1 MTLISLLITYIVEYI
16 NLKMDENNTNYN
28 QEDESVNDVQDG
40 ENFIN
45 DGLNDDKKLIYEE
58 EAGFTN
64 NNQMFNEED
73 QDNAIYEVE
82 FKIFNKTQKNVI
94 KGD

>member
-1 MTLISLLITYIVEYI
+1 
-16 NLKMDENNTNYN
+16 MDNDNTNQAN
-28 QEDESVNDVQDG
+28 EEDESVNDVQDG

-45 DGLNDDKKLIYEE
+45 ENNNEEKKLIYEE
-58 EAGFTN
+58 EGGFTN

-82 FKIFNKTQKNVI
+82 FKIFNKTQKNV
-94 KGD
+94 KKN

>member
-1 MTLISLLITYIVEYI
+1 
-16 NLKMDENNTNYN
+16 MDENNTNYN

-82 FKIFNKTQKNVI
+82 FKIINKTQKNVI